1 MKIKRLLAISL
12 LAIVS
17 SFSYGQG
24 YLSFFQ
30 LRDIVPQTQNLQP
43 AFIPDN
49 SFTISLIPTVGVN
62 IQGDWTLEEIL
73 SRPAG
78 QAELRVD
85 FDVLNA
91 ATLESNYLSIN
102 ATVNL
107 MHIGIKTKVGA
118 VSLFANLKSNFDFN
132 YNEDLIE
139 FLANWTSNYV
149 GETID
154 FSGNRIKYEA
164 FHEIGI
170 GYVHKFLCKRLTVGT
185 RIKRVTGMFHASIQE
200 RAIGTLAT
208 DATDFVWT
216 VNLENASANTAGLDY
231 LFN

>member
-1 MKIKRLLAISL
+1 M
-12 LAIVS
+12 
-17 SFSYGQG
+17 
-24 YLSFFQ
+24 
-30 LRDIVPQTQNLQP
+30 
-43 AFIPDN
+43 
-49 SFTISLIPTVGVN
+49 GVN

-139 FLANWTSNYV
+139 FLANGNSNFV

-164 FHEIGI
+164 F
-170 GYVHKFLCKRLTVGT
+170 
-185 RIKRVTGMFHASIQE
+185 S
-200 RAIGTLAT
+200 
-208 DATDFVWT
+208 
-216 VNLENASANTAGLDY
+216 
-231 LFN
+231 